1 MPLYDYK
8 CSQCEHTFTKSSSI
22 ADRKIPVE
30 SPCPECGQEG
40 TISQLIGAPGIGD
53 PHRMGRIKPPSGFN
67 EVLRNIKKGN
77 PGSTINIR
85 D

>member
-8 CSQCEHTFTKSSSI
+8 CSQCGHSFTQSSTI
-22 ADRKIPVE
+22 ANRKIPVE
-30 SPCPECGQEG
+30 SPCPECDKHD
-40 TISQLIGAPGIGD
+40 TISQVIGASNIGD
-53 PHRMGRIKPPSGFN
+53 PVRMGRIKPPAGFN

-77 PGSTINIR
+77 KGSTINIR